1 MRVEN
6 TNIADQGD
14 DNNNT
19 DVVKSGDLS
28 VTATPATNRKV
39 IIGGVSDLDTIKFTS
54 NEKITLNKITLD
66 RYGYSNATWV
76 TVWLEDEEGNKV
88 TNERPINNKDE
99 IVLTLKKDYKELDKN
114 DILTIVARVDAWTP
128 AGTIGFQVKS
138 VDSSAANTDLSKYT
152 PYQYDMIVYNG
163 TKVSIEAKGKARTY
177 HYTEGDSYEVARI
190 QVKASNAAI
199 VVNGFSFENKGSLDL
214 SDFVDKVTVTADGKE
229 VSGVKYTAK
238 KRDFKVTFNDTNI
251 DINKKATF
259 VVNVTLKGLDEL
271 GKDVQLVLN
280 DYTDINA
287 VETKTQARV
296 EIEALPDLDKFPV
309 YTFNGGKITL
319 SNTKLAA
326 TIDAAQ
332 GSEDVV
338 VGEGKVELG
347 GEGVELNDFTVAVP
361 MVEVSKDW
369 KSETTEYKASSYK
382 SSPLSIK
389 SSQANLDKAIAANW
403 DCTKTTIPAECKAKP
418 AVQAVQNMSIVVNGE
433 EFDGTLNTEKTAFVF
448 KDVVIEKSGTI
459 KFVVDIEDNDDLQ
472 GSTITIDGIFN
483 KAALTKNE
491 IVGEYSDSGEDVKAT
506 DFIGSISLS
515 NVKVQA
521 AKWALKNNDTKKVE
535 VVRGSTSSNVV
546 LFNGTYT
553 AKKGDVYL
561 NEFLIKELD
570 GKSLEANE
578 DLTFN
583 LEIEGKPVASISM
596 NGSEGSEYFS
606 DDVLVKKWESVKVV
620 VKADV
625 YAEDKADKATFKY
638 ELTLKWEDENGV
650 EAGTDSAD
658 LVAMDLVSN
667 GSVTVSETSSD
678 KNNTLKLTSS
688 NLTLADFVVKPS
700 NKSSNVDLTS
710 VVLVLSGESLST
722 DGTAAPVLEIEDVE
736 KYLSVEIEGDKD
748 FTVKKEEGT
757 GFVITIDDFAEPV
770 DVSLNVE
777 VKYDSELPAG
787 KYTITVDTV
796 NGKKQW
802 TKFKTAVA
810 PAVVHFTQTGDNDI
824 TKFTAEVE
832 TNDSAYT
839 VKNISLMNKK
849 DGDKWVSVF
858 WSTDSEYAHGTTKP
872 EEVSNEDKITYMEYA
887 SFVIVSSNEGEKDI
901 TVELTYNE
909 YKDFFYDGSNR
920 LKISKS
926 KDN

>member
-6 TNIADQGD
+6 TDIADQGE

-271 GKDVQLVLN
+271 GKDVQLVL
-280 DYTDINA
+280 DDSADINA

-296 EIEALPDLDKFPV
+296 EIEAVPALDKFPV

-338 VGEGKVELG
+338 IWEGKVELW
-347 GEGVELNDFTVAVP
+347 GEGVELNDFTVEVP
-361 MVEVSKDW
+361 QVLISSTAANGWKDPKNNPTVTVDSKNRA
-369 KSETTEYKASSYK
+369 EEYKAAWRDC
-382 SSPLSIK
+382 
-389 SSQANLDKAIAANW
+389 SQSGDKYV
-403 DCTKTTIPAECKAKP
+403 CKT
-418 AVQAVQNMSIVVNGE
+418 VYMQAVQNMSIVVNGE

-472 GSTITIDGIFN
+472 GSTITINGIFN
-483 KAALTKNE
+483 RAALEKAG
-491 IVGEYSDSGEDVKAT
+491 IVGEYNDSGEDVKAT

-553 AKKGDVYL
+553 AKKWDVYL

-596 NGSEGSEYFS
+596 SGSEGSEYFS

-667 GSVTVSETSSD
+667 GSVTISETSSD

-710 VVLVLSGESLST
+710 VVLVLSGEALST
-722 DGTAAPVLEIEDVE
+722 DGDAPALDIADVE

-810 PAVVHFTQTGDNDI
+810 PAVVHFTQTGNNDI

-832 TNDSAYT
+832 TNDSAYN
-839 VKNISLMNKK
+839 VKNIRLMNKI

-858 WSTDSEYAHGTTKP
+858 WSTDSEYADGTTKT

-887 SFVIVSSNEGEKDI
+887 SFVIVSSNENEEPI
-901 TVELTYNE
+901 TVELTYND
-909 YKDFFYDGSNR
+909 YKDFFYDGSDR